1 MAEVRFLLGLPF
13 PMSKKVYGRSE
24 RARPQY
30 YNYFFYLSVSF
41 SKVELLHKSDRL
53 QSPRVEK

>member
-13 PMSKKVYGRSE
+13 PMSKNVYGRSE

-30 YNYFFYLSVSF
+30 YNYFFLSVGVLF
-41 SKVELLHKSDRL
+41 KG
-53 QSPRVEK
+53 RVTA